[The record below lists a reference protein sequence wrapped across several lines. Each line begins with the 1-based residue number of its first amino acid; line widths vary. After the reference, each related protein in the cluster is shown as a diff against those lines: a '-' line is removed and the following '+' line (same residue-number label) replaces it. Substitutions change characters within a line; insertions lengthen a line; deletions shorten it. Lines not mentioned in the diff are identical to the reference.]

1 MFDGDRLLETQTPK
15 SLNMETGD
23 EIDVV
28 VEQVGGSQWYWFF
41 YDFTELSCK
50 WKSLIQIK
58 EKQKK
63 KRKSISIPFYI
74 NWKISYN
81 PF

>member
-41 YDFTELSCK
+41 YDFTELFCK

-63 KRKSISIPFYI
+63 KRK
-74 NWKISYN
+74 K
-81 PF
+81 

>member
-28 VEQVGGSQWYWFF
+28 VEQVGGSQWYSFF
-41 YDFTELSCK
+41 YDFTQLSCK
-50 WKSLIQIK
+50 WKSLIKIK

-63 KRKSISIPFYI
+63 KRKSIFTPFYI
-74 NWKISYN
+74 KMKNII
-81 PF
+81 

>member
-50 WKSLIQIK
+50 
-58 EKQKK
+58 
-63 KRKSISIPFYI
+63 
-74 NWKISYN
+74 
-81 PF
+81 